1 VTRTAIVT
9 GASSGIGRATALALS
24 EAGWWVLATGR
35 NEARGREVAEALA
48 ERSGGDF
55 LAAELTDDETPER
68 LVVRA
73 LDAGP
78 LEVLV
83 NHAGIHFA
91 ATVVE
96 TSPEDFDRLVATN
109 VRSAFLLARAAI
121 PAMVEA
127 GGGVVVNV
135 GSEAGLVAVGRQV
148 AYNVSKAALAMLT
161 KSIAVDHAKDGVR
174 AVTVCPGTT
183 LTPLVER
190 AIASAADPEA
200 HERWLASSRPAQ
212 RLGKPEEIAAAI
224 VFLAGERAS
233 FITGSELVI
242 DGGYTAA

>member
-1 VTRTAIVT
+1 VT
-9 GASSGIGRATALALS
+9 GASSGIGRATALALG

-35 NEARGREVAEALA
+35 DEARGREVGEALN

-55 LAAELTDDETPER
+55 LAAELTDDGTPER
-68 LVVRA
+68 LVGRA
-73 LDAGP
+73 SEAGP

-83 NHAGIHFA
+83 NNAGIHFL
-91 ATVVE
+91 ATTVE
-96 TSPEDFDRLVATN
+96 TSAEDFDRLMATN
-109 VRSAFLLARAAI
+109 LRAAFFLARAAI
-121 PAMVEA
+121 PAMAEA

-148 AYNVSKAALAMLT
+148 AYNISKAALAMLT

-183 LTPLVER
+183 RTPLVER

-212 RLGKPEEIAAAI
+212 RLGKPDEIAAAI
-224 VFLAGERAS
+224 VFVAGRQAS

-242 DGGYTAA
+242 DGGFTAA

>member
-35 NEARGREVAEALA
+35 DEARGRDVAEALA
-48 ERSGGDF
+48 ERAGGDF

-68 LVVRA
+68 LVGRA
-73 LDAGP
+73 SEAGP

-83 NHAGIHFA
+83 NNAGIHFP

-96 TSPEDFDRLVATN
+96 TSPEDFDRLIATN
-109 VRSAFLLARAAI
+109 VRAAFLLAGAAI

-183 LTPLVER
+183 RTPLVER

-224 VFLAGERAS
+224 AFVAGERAS